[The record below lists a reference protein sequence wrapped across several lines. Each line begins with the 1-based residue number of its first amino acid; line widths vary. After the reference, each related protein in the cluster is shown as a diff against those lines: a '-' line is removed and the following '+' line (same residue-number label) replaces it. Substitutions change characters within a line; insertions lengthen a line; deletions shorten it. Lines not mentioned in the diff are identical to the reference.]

1 MSKLLFLLITMIV
14 LLSGSGLAAQDG
26 TGEDEMSHD
35 DVIIGDPRVPAPD
48 FPAGLDWLNVP
59 APVSFEAL
67 RGKVVVL
74 DFWTYGCINCIHM
87 IPVLEQLEAKYP
99 DELVVIGVH
108 SAKFA
113 AEGQTE
119 NLRQI
124 VQRYDLHHPVIND
137 SAFTVWQT
145 WGAQGW
151 PSFAFVDPLG
161 NVVIVQGRD
170 GQPAATLAGE
180 LPFEVF
186 DRVVGGMVRYFD
198 EQGQINREPLELAL
212 EADASPNTPLN
223 FPGKVLAD
231 PAGNRLFITDT
242 NHHRIVIADLTTYEV
257 LDIVGSG
264 GRGLADGAFAE
275 ARFNKPQGLTL
286 DGSTLYVADTNNHA
300 IRAVDLT
307 GRTVSTIAGTGEQSR
322 TRNQSGDAAT
332 TPLASPWDVELGDEN
347 LLYIA
352 MAGPHQLWMLD
363 LTANVVLP
371 LVGSGIEGLADG
383 DFSQAQLAQPS
394 GLYYVDN
401 KLYFADSESS
411 SIRVA
416 DMTTQQVTTLA
427 GPLEND
433 LFTFGDVDG
442 PVGESRLQHAL
453 GVTGD
458 EDGNLYVADTYN
470 SKIKLLNGDTREI
483 RSLYG
488 ESGLGGYRD
497 GGADLAEFDEPGGL
511 DYANGKLYVADTNN
525 QVVRV
530 IDLAAGEVSTVTFP
544 NVQALL
550 LEDQP
555 TVIAGNASLGV
566 SITLPEQTVRAGEG
580 SLLLNINLPEGY
592 KLNDLAPFTAE
603 WVTSNEAVIFEEG
616 DQVFSV
622 PEPQLPIRVPVR
634 LAEGADLL
642 HGDLTIYYCEAVN
655 ETLCFVDR
663 VSIDAPV
670 TVSADAGEAEIVL
683 AHTIVPPDLGQ

>member
-1 MSKLLFLLITMIV
+1 MRPIIFLLFSLVAIFSV
-14 LLSGSGLAAQDG
+14 SGVAAQDDTG
-26 TGEDEMSHD
+26 GEDMSQD
-35 DVIIGDPRVPAPD
+35 DIIIGDPRVPAPE
-48 FPAGLDWLNVP
+48 FPAGLDWVNVP
-59 APVSFEAL
+59 APVTMEAL

-113 AEGQTE
+113 NEGQTE

-124 VQRYDLHHPVIND
+124 VQRYDLHHPLIND

-151 PSFAFVDPLG
+151 PSFAFIDPLG
-161 NVVIVQGRD
+161 NVVVVQGPT

-180 LPFEVF
+180 IPFEVF
-186 DRVVGGMVRYFD
+186 DRVVGGMVTYFD
-198 EQGQINREPLELAL
+198 ERDQIKREPLELAL
-212 EADASPNTPLN
+212 EADSAPSTPLD

-231 PAGNRLFITDT
+231 PDGNRLFITDT

-257 LDIVGSG
+257 LDVVGAGS
-264 GRGLADGAFAE
+264 RGLADGDFAE
-275 ARFNKPQGLTL
+275 VRFNKPQGLAL
-286 DGSTLYVADTNNHA
+286 SGDTLYVADTNNHA
-300 IRAVDLT
+300 IRAVDLAA
-307 GRTVSTIAGTGEQSR
+307 RSVSTIAGTGEQSR
-322 TRNQSGDAAT
+322 SRNQAGIGIQTDLS
-332 TPLASPWDVELGDEN
+332 SPWDVALGDDN

-352 MAGPHQLWMLD
+352 MAGPHQLWVLD
-363 LTANVVLP
+363 LNDSVVSP
-371 LVGSGIEGLADG
+371 LVGSGAEGLVDG
-383 DFSQAQLAQPS
+383 AFSQAELAQPS
-394 GLYYVDN
+394 GLYYN
-401 KLYFADSESS
+401 AGKLYFADSESS

-416 DMTTQQVTTLA
+416 DMSTQQVTTLA

-442 PVGESRLQHAL
+442 VAGDSRLQHAL

-458 EDGNLYVADTYN
+458 DDGNLYVADTYN
-470 SKIKLLNGDTREI
+470 SKIKLLNGETREI
-483 RSLYG
+483 SSLFG
-488 ESGLGGYRD
+488 ETGLGGYRD
-497 GGADLAEFDEPGGL
+497 GNADVAEFDEPGGL
-511 DYANGKLYVADTNN
+511 DYAAGKLYVADTNN
-525 QVVRV
+525 QAVRV
-530 IDLAAGEVSTVTFP
+530 IDLAAGEVSTVTFS

-550 LEDQP
+550 IEDQP
-555 TVIAGNASLGV
+555 TVIAGNASMGV
-566 SITLPEQTVRAGEG
+566 SVTLPDQTAKAGEG
-580 SLLLNINLPEGY
+580 TLVLNITLPEGY

-603 WVTSNEAVIFEEG
+603 WVTSNEAVIFAEA

-622 PEPQLPIRVPVR
+622 PEPELPIRIPVR
-634 LAEGADLL
+634 LAEGEDLL

-670 TVSADAGEAEIVL
+670 TVSADGGDSQIVL
-683 AHTIVPPDLGQ
+683 DHRIVPPQLPQ